1 MRVLVYL
8 LLFLAI
14 PSLGQNDDFFDLEA
28 MGEQE
33 DDLSH
38 VCAAG
43 DTICEAEAD
52 LPKGANVDGA
62 PREAGEC
69 IDRHE
74 QCVGFAEQGECTQNP
89 GWMIINCPVS
99 CNACHMRD
107 PKIRCARE
115 ALNMTLEPV
124 YRPGDMSRMFE
135 SIVERFQDRYDITV
149 LSTDPHII
157 IFDNFL
163 THDEAKAIISTV
175 KKWERSTDTGSAN
188 EFGEV
193 GRVLS
198 SGRTSSNAWCTAECE
213 SHPDVQSA
221 LRKIEEVTGVPRNNY
236 ESFQVLRYEVGQK
249 YITHHD
255 YGHEEVALACGPR
268 ILTFFLY
275 LSDVEEGG
283 ETNFPLLDIAVKPKR
298 GRALLW
304 PSVLD
309 SDPEKQDRRTMH
321 EAKPVIAGRKFAA
334 NSWIH
339 LYDYV
344 RPNLW
349 GCTGAF
355 DEL

>member
-1 MRVLVYL
+1 MSLSLMYRWAVALLVVV
-8 LLFLAI
+8 LFLSTGTK
-14 PSLGQNDDFFDLEA
+14 SLDEFSEA
-28 MGEQE
+28 E
-33 DDLSH
+33 H
-38 VCAAG
+38 VCADG
-43 DTICEAEAD
+43 DAMCEAEAL
-52 LPKGANVDGA
+52 LPKGANPDGA
-62 PREAGEC
+62 PREAGACE
-69 IDRHE
+69 DRHE
-74 QCVGFAEQGECTQNP
+74 QCVGFAEQGECEHNP

-99 CNACHMRD
+99 CDTCHLRN
-107 PKIRCARE
+107 PAIRCARE
-115 ALNMTLEPV
+115 NLNMSLTPT
-124 YRPGDMSRMFE
+124 YSPGSLSSMFE
-135 SIVERFQDRYDITV
+135 SITDRFGDRYDITV
-149 LSTDPHII
+149 LSTDPHVV

-163 THDEAKAIISTV
+163 TAAESKALISTV
-175 KKWERSTDTGSAN
+175 KKWERSTDTGVAN

-213 SHPDVQSA
+213 EHPDVQSIIA
-221 LRKIEEVTGVPRNNY
+221 KIEEVTNVPRENY
-236 ESFQVLRYEVGQK
+236 ESFQVLRYEKGQK
-249 YITHHD
+249 YVTHHD

-283 ETNFPLLDIAVKPKR
+283 ETNFPLLNISVKPKR

-309 SDPEKQDRRTMH
+309 SDPESQDSRTMH
-321 EAKPVIAGRKFAA
+321 EAKAVIHGRKFAA

-344 RPNLW
+344 QPNLW
-349 GCTGAF
+349 ACTGAI